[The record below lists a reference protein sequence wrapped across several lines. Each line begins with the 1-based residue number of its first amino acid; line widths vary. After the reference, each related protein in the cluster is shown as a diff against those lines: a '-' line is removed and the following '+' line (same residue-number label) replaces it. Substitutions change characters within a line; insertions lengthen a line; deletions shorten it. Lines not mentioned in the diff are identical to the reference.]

1 MSLPEPLEA
10 VLLDVG
16 GVFHLPDHD
25 RIAGAMERAE
35 VVINAAELD
44 RAHYAGVRGLTNFT
58 EGDRSIWLTDSR
70 RRVCT
75 QLGSEISEACAG
87 ADSRSARRCI
97 VRDDASES
105 IQHQQF
111 AVRRHQR

>member
-1 MSLPEPLEA
+1 MSVVGKRADTTRAMSLPEPLEA
-10 VLLDVG
+10 VPLDAR

-75 QLGSEISEACAG
+75 QLGSEISEA
-87 ADSRSARRCI
+87 
-97 VRDDASES
+97 
-105 IQHQQF
+105 
-111 AVRRHQR
+111 

>member
-1 MSLPEPLEA
+1 MSVCDGRADTIRPMSLPEPLEA

-35 VVINAAELD
+35 VVIDAAELD

-58 EGDRSIWLTDSR
+58 EGDRSIWLAGVR
-70 RRVCT
+70 RPLRA
-75 QLGSEISEACAG
+75 QLGSETSEA
-87 ADSRSARRCI
+87 
-97 VRDDASES
+97 
-105 IQHQQF
+105 
-111 AVRRHQR
+111 